1 MRRVLLLL
9 FSACAFLFARPA
21 TGENEAIAAVQQLFD
36 AMATHNADGARMLF
50 TAGATLVAVRANG
63 AVSTSTSEEF
73 VAHVGAAKEGWL
85 ERMWNPRVLIHG
97 GLAVVWADYDFHL
110 GGKFSHCGVDS
121 VTLVNISGGWKISG
135 IAYTMETSGC
145 APSPLGPPKK

>member
-1 MRRVLLLL
+1 MQRVLLLL
-9 FSACAFLFARPA
+9 LSGCAFLFAGPA
-21 TGENEAIAAVQQLFD
+21 TGENEAIATVQQLFD
-36 AMATHNADGARMLF
+36 AMAAHNADATHALF
-50 TAGATLVAVRANG
+50 TPGATLVAVRANG

-73 VAHVGAAKEGWL
+73 VAHVGTAKQPWL
-85 ERMWNPRVLIHG
+85 ERMWNSKVLIHG

-110 GGKFSHCGVDS
+110 NAKFSHCGVDS